1 MNNEGDSSSS
11 QGSRVEWDWKVG
23 SVEEWKFDCVMRKL
37 TVGRSIALLV
47 QSLDCYKDMSDF
59 VGN

>member
-1 MNNEGDSSSS
+1 M
-11 QGSRVEWDWKVG
+11 G
-23 SVEEWKFDCVMRKL
+23 SVEEWKLDCGIRKL

-47 QSLDCYKDMSDF
+47 QSLDRYKDMSGF